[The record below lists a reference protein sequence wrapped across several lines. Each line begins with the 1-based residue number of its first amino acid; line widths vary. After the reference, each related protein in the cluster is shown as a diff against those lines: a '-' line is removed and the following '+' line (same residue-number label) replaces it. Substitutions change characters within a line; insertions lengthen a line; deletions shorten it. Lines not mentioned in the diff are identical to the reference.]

1 MTGDLGSNPAS
12 AIPGLAQAPSS
23 ICKKQEVGSPL
34 SSLHPSGPHAAL
46 SVDNGGRAPDAKKP
60 SCKDEESPMP
70 KEPPR
75 GDRTGTE
82 PRNRILPL
90 NRLRWEDISPCPPL
104 RNPSVQGSAALTP
117 SESRVPPAPSLHS
130 AAVFLGFRVSGGAG
144 TQRFRLSSC
153 PAPHAPA
160 PTPPCGIPVLPLFPQ
175 DPGVRAK
182 PSPGSPTPGGAPGE
196 AGARSFCGLSGTSPP
211 LVERRGTFLAW
222 KSRAAWQR
230 QLCSAVFSVATNYY
244 PLLIATMEDLQAII
258 LK

>member
-117 SESRVPPAPSLHS
+117 SESRHLQPLPS
-130 AAVFLGFRVSGGAG
+130 
-144 TQRFRLSSC
+144 TQRPYSWGSGEAGGRGLRGSASPLAPPLTLQPPPL
-153 PAPHAPA
+153 PAESLFCLFSPRSWGESKAQPWLPA
-160 PTPPCGIPVLPLFPQ
+160 
-175 DPGVRAK
+175 
-182 PSPGSPTPGGAPGE
+182 GGAPGE